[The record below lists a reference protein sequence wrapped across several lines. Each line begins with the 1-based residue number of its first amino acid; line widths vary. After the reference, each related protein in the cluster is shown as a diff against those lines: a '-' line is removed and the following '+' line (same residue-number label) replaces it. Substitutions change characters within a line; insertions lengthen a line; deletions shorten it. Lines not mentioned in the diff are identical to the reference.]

1 MTVRFV
7 YGVAIFSVSTCEEIL
22 MLVNVGFSNFI
33 ASEKVVAVLEADS
46 SPVRRLSRIAKETNS
61 LLDATC
67 GRKTQSVI
75 ITDSGYVV
83 LSALDSETVSSKIR
97 ET

>member
-1 MTVRFV
+1 
-7 YGVAIFSVSTCEEIL
+7 

-46 SPVRRLSRIAKETNS
+46 SPVRRLSRTAKETNS

-67 GRKTQSVI
+67 GRKTQSAI
-75 ITDSGYVV
+75 ITDSGHIV

-97 ET
+97 EA